1 MAEPSEGFFAGCAL
15 CTNQEMDAALKDE
28 TSLQN
33 FYNVMYQRYMSN
45 GVIGAGN
52 VKKDFEKAVTLGPSV
67 KKDKFYSDLVV
78 GISAVKAVRSFL
90 ATNSAM
96 KGISGNATPN
106 AVYLT
111 GTQWPKEVQQFKFAA
126 FGMADFNSSDLILQY
141 GSNYVGVSL
150 KKKPKGTAPDPTLIN
165 KAFDTV
171 LNGSQ
176 FAPIKAQLQQ
186 ARQQFFAGV
195 IRDALI
201 SGPLVGLAQ
210 LPDGSNPR
218 NAPPEKLWST
228 RIGIYKNGK
237 IQTVPLINLK
247 DVSAIGDPTLL
258 NSREV
263 DRKTTNAM
271 RDYVNTRLGKV
282 GNQPNTLYKQ
292 FLTIIKRNQQLF
304 ADTLIN
310 LILKKQLM
318 DEMSEYTRNNFEFI
332 LTTGV
337 GQVTISKSNGM
348 NIQEGSGTC
357 IGIDSVALALA
368 YLRRQPKTIDI
379 DTAKTESSN
388 AAKLF
393 FKVRAGTLDL
403 LELELRYKGDFK
415 SQPQFQAFLSPQF
428 KSLLKGDFGNA
439 RNIIFG

>member
-15 CTNQEMDAALKDE
+15 CNNQEMDAAVKDE

-33 FYNVMYQRYMSN
+33 FYNLMYQRYM
-45 GVIGAGN
+45 GPAVIGAGN
-52 VKKDFEKAVTLGPSV
+52 VKKDFEKAVTLTPST
-67 KKDKFYSDLVV
+67 KKDKFYSDLIV

-90 ATNSAM
+90 AKNSAM
-96 KGISGNATPN
+96 KGISGNAIPN

-111 GTQWPKEVQQFKFAA
+111 GTQWPQEVQQFKFAA

-141 GSNYVGVSL
+141 GANYVGVSL

-195 IRDALI
+195 IRDALTT
-201 SGPLVGLAQ
+201 GPLVGLAQ

-247 DVSAIGDPTLL
+247 DVSAIGDPALL
-258 NSREV
+258 NTREV
-263 DRKTTNAM
+263 DTKTTNAM
-271 RDYVNTRLGKV
+271 RDYVNMRLGKV

-292 FLTIIKRNQQLF
+292 FLSIIKRNQQLF